1 MSARMSATMAAILGC
16 VILAVDATAAETFK
30 KLTGGEIRAK
40 VSGMEI
46 TDEVHS
52 ADVFGSG
59 GALTFYAMGRK
70 STGKWRVERDQ
81 LCFDRGKEP
90 GSGCYD
96 VWLAGNKVELK
107 TSGSGLPFEG
117 ILRKPIVRR

>member
-1 MSARMSATMAAILGC
+1 
-16 VILAVDATAAETFK
+16 
-30 KLTGGEIRAK
+30 
-40 VSGMEI
+40 MEV

-52 ADVFGSG
+52 ADVFAPG
-59 GALTFYAMGRK
+59 GALISYAMGRK
-70 STGKWRVERDQ
+70 SAGKWRVERDQ

-107 TSGSGLPFEG
+107 TARSGLPFEG
-117 ILRKPIVRR
+117 ILRTPIARR

>member
-1 MSARMSATMAAILGC
+1 MIRLISAATVVCVGLATLAAFDVMAAEKL
-16 VILAVDATAAETFK
+16 
-30 KLTGGEIRAK
+30 KLTGAQIRAK

-52 ADVFGSG
+52 ADIFSSS
-59 GALTFYAMGRK
+59 GALTSYAMSRK
-70 STGKWRVERDQ
+70 STGTWRVQKDQ
-81 LCFDRGKEP
+81 LCLDRGKEP

-96 VWLAGNKVELK
+96 VWLSGNKVELK

-117 ILRKPIVRR
+117 ILRRPIQRR

>member
-1 MSARMSATMAAILGC
+1 MKRWVMAAALGGC
-16 VILAVDATAAETFK
+16 VASLANAAASEKFR
-30 KLTGGEIRAK
+30 KLNAAEIRAK
-40 VSGMEI
+40 VTGMEM

-52 ADVFGSG
+52 ADVFAPG
-59 GALTFYAMGRK
+59 GGLTSYAMGRK
-70 STGKWRVERDQ
+70 SAGKWRVERDQ

-107 TSGSGLPFEG
+107 TTGSGLPFEG
-117 ILRKPIVRR
+117 ILRRPIARR

>member
-1 MSARMSATMAAILGC
+1 MSAWISAAMVAVLCC
-16 VILAVDATAAETFK
+16 VTLVDAVAAENFK

-52 ADVFGSG
+52 ADVFGAG
-59 GALTFYAMGRK
+59 GALTSYAMGRK
-70 STGKWRVERDQ
+70 SAGKWRVERDR
-81 LCFDRGKEP
+81 LCLDRGKEP

-96 VWLAGNKVELK
+96 VWLTGNKIELK

-117 ILRKPIVRR
+117 ILRRPISRR